1 MLLID
6 SYTIIN
12 MIFSKSMFLKKK
24 KNVTIQKSIFM
35 KAFMLQETFMSL
47 QGLT

>member
-6 SYTIIN
+6 SYAIIN
-12 MIFSKSMFLKKK
+12 MIFSQKK

-35 KAFMLQETFMSL
+35 KAFVLQETFMPL